1 MLKAVLV
8 AAWMAVLL
16 PNAALAQNHPTPTT
30 PGSPGP
36 LWQRMVQLDDG
47 RTFVTDGGMAIDAA
61 LAKPTLPNNALAPV
75 GGKIIERYLTADL
88 PNEFSLSQLTPRD
101 GSRTYAAPNGVVLNA
116 TYIDFVRRTLAPRQ
130 VRFRMKG
137 ELDPVIITVDGKP
150 VGVMMPV
157 KS

>member
-61 LAKPTLPNNALAPV
+61 LAKPTLPNNALSPV
-75 GGKIIERYLTADL
+75 SGKTIERYLAADL
-88 PNEFSLSQLTPRD
+88 PNEFSLSQLSPRD
-101 GSRTYAAPNGVVLNA
+101 GRTYAAPSGVVLNA
-116 TYIDFVRRTLAPRQ
+116 TYIDFVRRTLAPQ
-130 VRFRMKG
+130 PVRLRMKG
-137 ELDPVIITVDGKP
+137 ELDPVLILMNGKP
-150 VGVMMPV
+150 VGAMMPV
-157 KS
+157 KR